1 MRAANAAIFRK
12 PHEVIPSSSDTS
24 LICIALPAP
33 STKGDR
39 SDGTFDA
46 HPLAPSLDVCSTVA
60 CVGDRR
66 ELVED
71 AAVAG
76 AVAAVLSGVPSTAHA
91 ILTRIDPLE
100 ASMAAGTLLL
110 PREHRRS
117 RLLPAAMLAH
127 GALSFGW
134 AVVLALVLPQRRTV
148 AWSLPAGLAIAALDL
163 GIVGRRIER
172 IRALAT
178 APQVLD
184 HLAYAATVGA
194 VLSRRRARRRPA
206 A

>member
-60 CVGDRR
+60 RVGDRPK
-66 ELVED
+66 LVED

-76 AVAAVLSGVPSTAHA
+76 AVAAVLSGVPS
-91 ILTRIDPLE
+91 
-100 ASMAAGTLLL
+100 
-110 PREHRRS
+110 
-117 RLLPAAMLAH
+117 AMLAH

-134 AVVLALVLPQRRTV
+134 AVVLALVLPRRRTV

-163 GIVGRRIER
+163 GIVGRRFER